1 MYKPVWIFI
10 VIELCIYTSCGN
22 IWRDEDGN
30 LFYYLISLIYEQE
43 NEMSRL
49 NKSI

>member
-22 IWRDEDGN
+22 IWRGDGN
-30 LFYYLISLIYEQE
+30 LFYYLISLIYDQE
-43 NEMSRL
+43 NEMSSL
-49 NKSI
+49 KKSI

>member
-1 MYKPVWIFI
+1 MYTPVWIFI
-10 VIELCIYTSCGN
+10 VIELCIYTSCGIN
-22 IWRDEDGN
+22 IWREDGN